1 MRKKIVFCF
10 LLSAFI
16 SQVIA
21 DVSQKSKELDEVQ
34 SDIRAVEQNM
44 ERIQQEK
51 DTLTAQLADIERKYG
66 ETIAL
71 LKELQG
77 QIDQRRQSLSK
88 TQLNIQNYQDEIR
101 KHNKELAGQIKA
113 AYAMGQKEKLKLM
126 LNQQDPAL
134 SSRMMVYYNYLNK
147 ARLKK
152 LADIDESL
160 QHLSQLDKQK
170 LEETELLE
178 QKLEQK
184 KAEQVALVEVRKQR
198 NEVLIQLGQDFS
210 SNEQQLNSL
219 KESENELMALID
231 SLQGKRTDE
240 FSLDGNRAESAKSE
254 EDLLAL
260 NKDSLND
267 KDETAEI
274 NTDFSKLQ
282 GDFSSLKGQL
292 PWPVE
297 GRLAQKFGSPRS
309 EGLWDGVLIEARE
322 GAEIHAVTKG
332 EVVYAE
338 WLRGYG
344 LLTII
349 DHGKGYMSLYAFNQS
364 LYKHVGEWVEA
375 GEIIASVGQ
384 SGGRSQPGL
393 YFGIRKR
400 GKPVDP
406 IEWCRKVGQ
415 DQVS

>member
-16 SQVIA
+16 SQAVA
-21 DVSQKSKELDEVQ
+21 DVSQKGKELDEVQ

-51 DTLTAQLADIERKYG
+51 DALTAQLADIERKYG
-66 ETIAL
+66 ETVAL
-71 LKELQG
+71 LKELQE
-77 QIDQRRQSLSK
+77 QIDQKRQNLSQ
-88 TQLNIQNYQDEIR
+88 TQLNIQNYQDEVK

-126 LNQQDPAL
+126 LSQQDPAL
-134 SSRMMVYYNYLNK
+134 SSRMMVYYKYLNK
-147 ARLKK
+147 TRLKK
-152 LADIDESL
+152 LADIDEAL
-160 QHLSQLDKQK
+160 RHLSQLDKQK
-170 LEETELLE
+170 IEETELLE

-184 KAEQVALVEVRKQR
+184 KAEQTALADVRKQR
-198 NEVLIQLGQDFS
+198 NDVLIQLSRDFS
-210 SNEQQLNSL
+210 SNEQQLNGL
-219 KESENELMALID
+219 KESENELMALIA
-231 SLQGKRTDE
+231 SLQGGRTDE
-240 FSLDGNRAESAKSE
+240 FALDANQAESVRNE

-260 NKDSLND
+260 KKDSID
-267 KDETAEI
+267 GQDGAAEI
-274 NTDFSKLQ
+274 KADFSKLK
-282 GDFSSLKGQL
+282 GDFSLLKGRL

-309 EGLWDGVLIEARE
+309 EGLWDGVLIEAQE
-322 GAEIHAVTKG
+322 GTEIRAVTKG

-364 LYKHVGEWVEA
+364 LYKRVGEWVET

-393 YFGIRKR
+393 YFGIRKQ

-406 IEWCRKVGQ
+406 LEWCRKVSR

>member
-10 LLSAFI
+10 LLSTFV

-21 DVSQKSKELDEVQ
+21 GVSQKSKELDEVQ

-51 DTLTAQLADIERKYG
+51 DTLNAQLADIERTYG
-66 ETIAL
+66 ETVAL
-71 LKELQG
+71 LKELQA
-77 QIDQRRQSLSK
+77 QIDQRRQNLDK
-88 TQLNIQNYQDEIR
+88 TQLDIQSYQDEVK

-160 QHLSQLDKQK
+160 KHLSQLDKQK

-184 KAEQVALVEVRKQR
+184 KAEQTALADVRKRR
-198 NEVLIQLGQDFS
+198 NEVLIQLGRDFS

-219 KESENELMALID
+219 KESENELMALIG
-231 SLQGKRTDE
+231 SLQGERTDE
-240 FSLDGNRAESAKSE
+240 FSLDANQAESAKNE

-260 NKDSLND
+260 KKDSLND
-267 KDETAEI
+267 QDKVAEI
-274 NTDFSKLQ
+274 KADFSKLK

-309 EGLWDGVLIEARE
+309 ESLWDGVLIEARE
-322 GAEIHAVTKG
+322 GTEIHAVTKG

-364 LYKHVGEWVEA
+364 LYKRVGEWVEA

-384 SGGRSQPGL
+384 SGGRSQSGL
-393 YFGIRKR
+393 YFGIRKQ

-406 IEWCRKVGQ
+406 LEWCRKVSQ